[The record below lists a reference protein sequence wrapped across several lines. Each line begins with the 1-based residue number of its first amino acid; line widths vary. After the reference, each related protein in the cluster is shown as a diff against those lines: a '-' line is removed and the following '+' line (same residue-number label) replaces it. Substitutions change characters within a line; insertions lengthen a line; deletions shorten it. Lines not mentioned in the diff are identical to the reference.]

1 MLLGEPP
8 RTQYDLHFALFGVP
22 VRIHPM
28 FWLVSAILGLGGG
41 LGTDMRRA
49 VVHLATWIAAVFVS
63 ILIHELGHALMMRRY
78 GYSPSI
84 TLYGMGGL
92 ASAGAPSGHR
102 ARRQG
107 PLDQV
112 LISVAGPGAG
122 FALAGLIVLLLLA
135 TGHTVL
141 VGLLGHVAPIVQTN
155 SIQIE
160 ILREFVNDMLWIC
173 LLWGFV
179 NLLPIYPLDG
189 GQVAREVLLM
199 VDSRTGI
206 QRSLILSIA
215 TGAGV
220 AVLGILGEQIF
231 IALMFGYLAYSSYTT
246 LQNYSNH
253 WR

>member
-8 RTQYDLHFALFGVP
+8 RTQYDLNFILFGIP
-22 VRIHPM
+22 VRIHPF
-28 FWLVSAILGLGGG
+28 FWLVSAILGLGG
-41 LGTDMRRA
+41 LGEDMRMAIVR
-49 VVHLATWIAAVFVS
+49 LLIWMAAVFVS
-63 ILIHELGHALMMRRY
+63 ILIHELGHAMMMRRY

-92 ASAGAPSGHR
+92 ASAGTPSGPR
-102 ARRQG
+102 ARREG
-107 PLDQV
+107 PLDQI
-112 LISVAGPGAG
+112 LISLAGPGAG

-141 VGLLGHVAPIVQTN
+141 VGLLAYVAPIAQTD

-160 ILREFVNDMLWIC
+160 ILGRFVNDMLWIC

-179 NLLPIYPLDG
+179 NLLPVYPLDG

-199 VDSRTGI
+199 VDSRTGV
-206 QRSLILSIA
+206 QRSLTLSIA

-220 AVLGILGEQIF
+220 AALALLGGDF
-231 IALMFGYLAYSSYTT
+231 YVALMFGYLAYSSYTT
-246 LQNYSNH
+246 LQHYSNH